1 MNISTTKKEFYL
13 TSDGIQKLK
22 EELEDLVGNQRIK
35 IASRLREAKE
45 LGDLS
50 ENIQWDDAKDQQA
63 FIEGRI
69 SEIEH
74 ILKHAQLIES
84 PKNSVNVSLGSTVHV
99 EVEDGRQKYTI
110 VGSTEANP
118 EQGRISN
125 ESPIGRALLGKKKG
139 EEVSVEVPSGTITY
153 KITHIE

>member
-84 PKNSVNVSLGSTVHV
+84 PKNSVNVSLGSTVHYCRLY
-99 EVEDGRQKYTI
+99 GGQ
-110 VGSTEANP
+110 P
-118 EQGRISN
+118 
-125 ESPIGRALLGKKKG
+125 
-139 EEVSVEVPSGTITY
+139 
-153 KITHIE
+153 